1 MEWSGVKKC
10 KGEQGEGKKIT
21 VGKMKKCTRF
31 RLRRTLKKRSEQ
43 NMASSLLAA
52 IDTSLKHLSFYL
64 ANIYSCWPFTSTG
77 NWFCCYCC
85 CCCWPS
91 TERVGLRRFGT
102 CVRRMCANIIQSYTQ
117 IYLYF
122 FPSFFRSPLCN
133 GNNPHEKL
141 PAKNIYRVQHKRQSA
156 TK

>member
-1 MEWSGVKKC
+1 
-10 KGEQGEGKKIT
+10 
-21 VGKMKKCTRF
+21 MKKCTRF
-31 RLRRTLKKRSEQ
+31 RLRRTLKKRREK
-43 NMASSLLAA
+43 NMASSLLTA

-64 ANIYSCWPFTSTG
+64 ANIYSFWPYTHTG
-77 NWFCCYCC
+77 NWFCCY
-85 CCCWPS
+85 CCWPS

-122 FPSFFRSPLCN
+122 FSTFYLSFVRLFATETTHMKSCLRR
-133 GNNPHEKL
+133 
-141 PAKNIYRVQHKRQSA
+141 IYIRVQHKRQSA